1 MKKFTHLIIIIMLIS
16 ETPAQHK
23 SITLYFPNDSTKV
36 LGLSGLD
43 SMSIFICGASK
54 VRYAGKDYNTVLIGD
69 QCWLKENLDIG
80 IRISH
85 GQWPGND
92 QTIEKYCYND
102 LPANCET
109 YGGLYLWDEAMQYV
123 NTEGAKGIC
132 PNGWHMPT
140 EAEVQNLIAYAG
152 NNGNALKREDQGT
165 GSGQGTNTSGF
176 SFLLAGGKEYSGGY
190 YSQLGDVGRI
200 YIGKLGSCGY
210 SCVYSFEVYGNNST
224 ILLTGGAM
232 PSWGMSVRCIKDN

>member
-1 MKKFTHLIIIIMLIS
+1 MKKTIYLIIALLMIS
-16 ETPAQHK
+16 PLSAQNK
-23 SITLYFPNDSTKV
+23 KLTLYYPDSTRTV
-36 LGLSGLD
+36 NIAGLD
-43 SMSIFICGASK
+43 SMVIFICGASK
-54 VRYAGKDYNTVLIGD
+54 VSYGGKAYNTVLIGN
-69 QCWLKENLDIG
+69 QCWLKENLNVGSQIV
-80 IRISH
+80 H
-85 GQWPGND
+85 GQWPGNNS
-92 QTIEKYCYND
+92 TIEKYCYND
-102 LPANCET
+102 IPANCET

-123 NTEGAKGIC
+123 TTEGAKGIC

-140 EAEVQNLIAYAG
+140 EAEVQTLITYAG

-210 SCVYSFEVYGNNST
+210 SCVYSFEVYNNNNT
-224 ILLTGGAM
+224 IYFSQGAM
-232 PSWGMSVRCIKDN
+232 PSWGMSVRCIKD